1 VLAQTISPRTCGVD
15 FAHGKKSWT
24 RVKVSTNK
32 PADSDLLPSSKIVIW
47 TFLALAVV
55 LRLRAFAEGR
65 ALWLDES
72 ALAVN
77 FIERSLVDI
86 LTLPLENNQSA
97 PPGFLATTFLVIKL
111 FGLSEFSIRLVPL
124 ISSLGAVFLFY
135 SISIRSLSSR
145 IAIGATT
152 ALFAISPVLVYYS
165 TEFKQYS
172 VDVLATLFFI
182 WLLTGGFKTQ
192 NRISRFFT
200 WFMIAWL
207 VASSLIA
214 LPLFGLYLLLEL
226 FSLGPIS
233 KTNFV
238 AFLQK
243 FRTEISVGVI
253 FGIFHGLH
261 IVLNSKVESMTKFW
275 VAAGGLPARN
285 TPSFSLSN
293 WLYERSV
300 NLLSDPFISQQA
312 SFPRIPDSPKIW
324 VPVIFLISVS
334 IFFYARNPVVVYSL
348 AAMAMTP
355 ILAFAYVYP
364 IGGRLTLF
372 TVPLVILLLGFGLQL
387 LEYRYRKIG
396 VLLSAILITAIM
408 FSPVQTSLKFALN
421 PNDSKDTIW
430 LLEQIRINKTD
441 SDILL
446 TDRPN
451 INQVKF
457 HEAIG
462 YESGVK
468 NEPISVTLS
477 SVTSDWM
484 PPSSS
489 LWLVSTHRINEAEE
503 IVKNLESRGYVEQ
516 CRFEGSAFVVLM
528 IDESKSDSREC
539 RFSPRS

>member
-1 VLAQTISPRTCGVD
+1 M
-15 FAHGKKSWT
+15 
-24 RVKVSTNK
+24 
-32 PADSDLLPSSKIVIW
+32 IW
-47 TFLALAVV
+47 AFLALAII
-55 LRLRAFAEGR
+55 LRIRAFAEGR

-77 FIERSLVDI
+77 FIERSIGEI

-97 PPGFLATTFLVIKL
+97 PPGFLATTFLIIKL
-111 FGLSEFSIRLVPL
+111 FGLSEFTIRLVPL
-124 ISSLGAVFLFY
+124 MSSLGSVFLFY

-145 IAIGATT
+145 IAIGATN
-152 ALFAISPVLVYYS
+152 ALFATSPVLIYYA

-172 VDVLATLFFI
+172 VDVLAVLFFL
-182 WLLTGGFKTQ
+182 WLLTDGFKIQ

-226 FSLGPIS
+226 FSLGPLS

-243 FRTEISVGVI
+243 FRAEISVGVI

-261 IVLNSKVESMTKFW
+261 VVLNAKVESMTKFW
-275 VAAGGLPARN
+275 VAAGGLPSKN

-293 WLYERSV
+293 WLYERSI
-300 NLLSDPFISQQA
+300 NLLSDPLINQQA
-312 SFPRIPDSPKIW
+312 SIPRIPDSPKIW

-334 IFFYARNPVVVYSL
+334 IVFYTRNPVVVYSL
-348 AAMAMTP
+348 AAVTMTP
-355 ILAFAYVYP
+355 ILAFAHIYP
-364 IGGRLTLF
+364 MGGRLTLF
-372 TVPLVILLLGFGLQL
+372 TVPLLILLLGFGLQL
-387 LEYRYRKIG
+387 LESRWRKLG
-396 VLLSAILITAIM
+396 VSMSAILITAILL
-408 FSPVQTSLKFALN
+408 SPVHTSFHFAFN

-430 LLEQIRINKTD
+430 LLEQIRINKAE

-462 YESGVK
+462 YKSGVK
-468 NEPISVTLS
+468 SEPISIELS
-477 SVTSDWM
+477 NVTSDWV

-489 LWLVSTHRINEAEE
+489 LWLLSTHRINEAEE
-503 IVKNLESRGYVEQ
+503 ILRNLESRGYVEQ
-516 CRFEGSAFVVLM
+516 CRFEGSSFIVLM